1 VGTKLVAGRDF
12 TWNDRF
18 NAPAVAIV
26 NETFARRI
34 LGGAD
39 KVGSFF
45 RNGPLV
51 QVVGIVEDGKYQ
63 GLAEE
68 ARPALFVP
76 ILQHPDASVIALART
91 MRPEQQVATEM
102 RRVIQDLDP
111 RLPVYST
118 ASLHELLSF
127 TFLPVRAAVIS
138 LGTFGALALMV
149 SVIGIYGVA
158 AYSVSR
164 RQREIGIR
172 VALRRA
178 SLSSSAP
185 DFRAYGGIRC
195 NRLLSGFSSRRGCGA
210 FALEHRLPGNAAR
223 SGSDNRRCSH
233 DGDCRNRRCLSSG
246 PARADALS
254 IRSTASGLK
263 SLAFA
268 AVVSSRSFDLIR
280 GAVVVIIIARRATSD
295 GRWAIYGPA
304 TPQMNAFADGG
315 RRQYSSFVRV
325 EFTGRGEGPAA
336 AGRAAHSGA
345 LGIGGGGQDA
355 K

>member
-1 VGTKLVAGRDF
+1 
-12 TWNDRF
+12 
-18 NAPAVAIV
+18 VAIV

-76 ILQHPDASVIALART
+76 ILQHPDTSVIALART
-91 MRPEQQVATEM
+91 VRPEQQVAAEM

-118 ASLHELLSF
+118 ASLGELLSF

-149 SVIGIYGVA
+149 SVIGIYGGA
-158 AYSVSR
+158 AYSVAR

-172 VALRRA
+172 VALGARPSQVLCQSLGRTGIFVSIGCVVGLGLGMAA
-178 SLSSSAP
+178 S
-185 DFRAYGGIRC
+185 
-195 NRLLSGFSSRRGCGA
+195 RLLESIVYQATPRDPLVIVAVVLTMGA
-210 FALEHRLPGNAAR
+210 VGIAAAY
-223 SGSDNRRCSH
+223 
-233 DGDCRNRRCLSSG
+233 G
-246 PARADALS
+246 PARRALM
-254 IRSTASGLK
+254 L
-263 SLAFA
+263 
-268 AVVSSRSFDLIR
+268 D
-280 GAVVVIIIARRATSD
+280 
-295 GRWAIYGPA
+295 PA
-304 TPQMNAFADGG
+304 EAL
-315 RRQYSSFVRV
+315 RQ
-325 EFTGRGEGPAA
+325 
-336 AGRAAHSGA
+336 
-345 LGIGGGGQDA
+345 D
-355 K
+355 